1 MNRNFEWR
9 ELYTQLYISRQIPET
24 EGRAAVTTRRAR
36 DRQHKRIVGVGLV
49 VSLALHAVLLAGL
62 DFVVPETE
70 ATVGA
75 AEANADAPLE
85 FVSME
90 LVNIEEVEPV
100 PEEPMIADE
109 RPVMADPAPDQVADA
124 PAGDPTPAGPA
135 QGAPASLATGAP
147 PPAAAPSAADL
158 IATLDRQSSV
168 ALAMRPQFV
177 AQRGVPGALD
187 AIDAIDPHAGHDHEE
202 EEGDNQESW
211 WRRLGVPLGSG
222 GTRICKPAR
231 PPVVIH
237 KAAVTP

>member
-1 MNRNFEWR
+1 M
-9 ELYTQLYISRQIPET
+9 
-24 EGRAAVTTRRAR
+24 TTRRAR

-62 DFVVPETE
+62 DFVVPEPE
-70 ATVGA
+70 ATAGA
-75 AEANADAPLE
+75 PESSRADAPVE
-85 FVSME
+85 FISME
-90 LVNIEEVEPV
+90 MVNIEEIEPV
-100 PEEPMIADE
+100 PDEPMIADDQ
-109 RPVMADPAPDQVADA
+109 PVVADPAPDQVADA
-124 PAGDPTPAGPA
+124 PSGDPTPAGPA
-135 QGAPASLATGAP
+135 QGAPARIATGSP

-158 IATLDRQSSV
+158 IAALELESSV
-168 ALAMRPQFV
+168 ALTMRPQFV

-187 AIDAIDPHAGHDHEE
+187 AIDAVDAHAGHDHDE

-237 KAAVTP
+237 KAAATP

>member
-9 ELYTQLYISRQIPET
+9 ELYTQLYIFRQIPET

-187 AIDAIDPHAGHDHEE
+187 AIDPHAGHDHEE

>member
-1 MNRNFEWR
+1 M
-9 ELYTQLYISRQIPET
+9 
-24 EGRAAVTTRRAR
+24 TTRRAR

-49 VSLALHAVLLAGL
+49 VSVALHAVLLAGL

-70 ATVGA
+70 ATVGS
-75 AEANADAPLE
+75 AEPNADVPFE

-90 LVNIEEVEPV
+90 LVNIEEVEPL
-100 PEEPMIADE
+100 PEEPMIADD
-109 RPVMADPAPDQVADA
+109 RPVLADPAPDQVADA

-135 QGAPASLATGAP
+135 AGAPARVATGAP

-158 IATLDRQSSV
+158 IASLERQSSV
-168 ALAMRPQFV
+168 DLAMRPQFV

-187 AIDAIDPHAGHDHEE
+187 AIDAVDAHAGHDHDE

-222 GTRICKPAR
+222 GTKICKPAR
-231 PPVVIH
+231 PPVVVH
-237 KAAVTP
+237 KAAATP

>member
-1 MNRNFEWR
+1 M
-9 ELYTQLYISRQIPET
+9 

-62 DFVVPETE
+62 DFGVPETE
-70 ATVGA
+70 ATVGS
-75 AEANADAPLE
+75 AEPNADAPLE

-100 PEEPMIADE
+100 PEEPMIADD

-135 QGAPASLATGAP
+135 QGAPASMATGAP

-158 IATLDRQSSV
+158 IASLDRQSSV

-177 AQRGVPGALD
+177 AHRLSECVIEDRVALIGEFVGVRAQAIVLD
-187 AIDAIDPHAGHDHEE
+187 PMVDVRIVDRAASHVVVQASEE
-202 EEGDNQESW
+202 RQ
-211 WRRLGVPLGSG
+211 
-222 GTRICKPAR
+222 
-231 PPVVIH
+231 
-237 KAAVTP
+237 

>member
-1 MNRNFEWR
+1 M
-9 ELYTQLYISRQIPET
+9 
-24 EGRAAVTTRRAR
+24 TTRRAR

-62 DFVVPETE
+62 DFEVPETA

-75 AEANADAPLE
+75 AEPSADAPLE

-90 LVNIEEVEPV
+90 LVNIEEIEPV
-100 PEEPMIADE
+100 PEEPMIADD
-109 RPVMADPAPDQVADA
+109 RPVVADPSSDQVAA
-124 PAGDPTPAGPA
+124 TPAGDPTPAGPA
-135 QGAPASLATGAP
+135 QGAPARTATGAP
-147 PPAAAPSAADL
+147 RPAAAPSAADL
-158 IATLDRQSSV
+158 IASLDRQSSV

-187 AIDAIDPHAGHDHEE
+187 AVDAIDPHAGHDHEE

-237 KAAVTP
+237 KATVTP